1 MGRRAAAA
9 LLSSLLAVLAVLAVP
24 TGPAWAHSGDLAQ
37 PIFERMS
44 PTAPGVTVQIAYSAN
59 FELLVTNTGPQ
70 DITFLADSGEP
81 FLRVGPKGVAAN
93 LASPT
98 FYDSNVP
105 EGLSSYPPQAKPG
118 ADVPPVWRTLSVQP
132 NWGWYDHRLHPAGQ
146 IVPLEVL
153 KAAKVA
159 VLGRWTIPFRLG
171 DGPGQAGAL
180 EGRFEYDPP
189 QGSYTAVQKSSVAPA
204 DGLTIQV
211 VSGRVVPAVFVK
223 NLSPDPVVILGRDG
237 EPFARIGPKGG
248 VTEVNAK
255 SPTWAEVQQA
265 DGKDPSDPADST
277 APPVWRQVADS
288 PQWSWLEFRAAAPKT
303 APPAAIVKRGKTV
316 TVKTWSIP
324 YLIGDRRQTLDGI
337 TQWVS
342 IGELRRRAADP
353 LGAAGGGGGGH
364 SKAGLYAALAGAAA
378 VLGAGGWLVTS
389 ILRNR
394 NRSAAKGEPWTS

>member
-1 MGRRAAAA
+1 
-9 LLSSLLAVLAVLAVP
+9 
-24 TGPAWAHSGDLAQ
+24 
-37 PIFERMS
+37 
-44 PTAPGVTVQIAYSAN
+44 
-59 FELLVTNTGPQ
+59 
-70 DITFLADSGEP
+70 
-81 FLRVGPKGVAAN
+81 
-93 LASPT
+93 
-98 FYDSNVP
+98 
-105 EGLSSYPPQAKPG
+105 
-118 ADVPPVWRTLSVQP
+118 
-132 NWGWYDHRLHPAGQ
+132 
-146 IVPLEVL
+146 
-153 KAAKVA
+153 
-159 VLGRWTIPFRLG
+159 
-171 DGPGQAGAL
+171 
-180 EGRFEYDPP
+180 
-189 QGSYTAVQKSSVAPA
+189 
-204 DGLTIQV
+204 
-211 VSGRVVPAVFVK
+211 VK
-223 NLSPDPVVILGRDG
+223 NLSPDPLVILGRDG

-303 APPAAIVKRGKTV
+303 DPPAAIVKRGKTV

-337 TQWVS
+337 TQWVP